1 MKLVYSYI
9 RKRKQRVNIDNV
21 YREWQEIFFGVLQ
34 GSILGHSFFEHCP
47 LWYFFIVKS
56 IEIEKYVFDI
66 TRYNCCKEFD
76 LIFKKLETAGNE
88 ISN

>member
-1 MKLVYSYI
+1 MYIGNDKKSFLVYYKDQSLVI
-9 RKRKQRVNIDNV
+9 RFLNI
-21 YREWQEIFFGVLQ
+21 VLCD
-34 GSILGHSFFEHCP
+34 I
-47 LWYFFIVKS
+47 FFIVKS

>member
-1 MKLVYSYI
+1 MYIGNDKKSFLVYYKDQSLVI
-9 RKRKQRVNIDNV
+9 RFLNI
-21 YREWQEIFFGVLQ
+21 VLCD
-34 GSILGHSFFEHCP
+34 I
-47 LWYFFIVKS
+47 FFIVKS

-88 ISN
+88 ISK